1 MIKVLFVCVKNS
13 ARSQMAEA
21 FLNQLGQPDFIA
33 ESAGIEKG
41 TLNPIVVKA
50 MAEIGYDI
58 SNNSVDSVFDF
69 LKQGNQYSLV
79 VKVCDQVNGQ
89 RCPVFPNVLKTLEWN
104 VTDPATLLGSPDEII
119 EKTRQIRDEIKT
131 RVTNLIAE
139 YREYAQNRKD

>member
-21 FLNQLGQPDFIA
+21 FLNKLGQPDFIA

-41 TLNPIVVKA
+41 TLNPIVVKV

-89 RCPVFPNVLKTLEWN
+89 RCPIFPNVLKTLEWN
-104 VTDPATLLGSPDEII
+104 ITDPATLQGSPDEII

-131 RVTNLIAE
+131 RVTELIAE
-139 YREYAQNRKD
+139 YKEYAQNRKD

>member
-21 FLNQLGQPDFIA
+21 FLNKLGQPDFIA

-41 TLNPIVVKA
+41 TLNPIVVKV

-89 RCPVFPNVLKTLEWN
+89 RCPIFPNVLKTLEWN
-104 VTDPATLLGSPDEII
+104 ITDPATLQGSPDEII
-119 EKTRQIRDEIKT
+119 EKTCQIRDEIKT
-131 RVTNLIAE
+131 RVTELIAE
-139 YREYAQNRKD
+139 YKEYAQNRKD

>member
-33 ESAGIEKG
+33 ESAGIETG
-41 TLNPIVVKA
+41 TLNPIVVKV

-58 SNNSVDSVFDF
+58 SNNSVNSVFDF

-79 VKVCDQVNGQ
+79 VKVCDQVNFS
-89 RCPVFPNVLKTLEWN
+89 CIWN
-104 VTDPATLLGSPDEII
+104 
-119 EKTRQIRDEIKT
+119 
-131 RVTNLIAE
+131 
-139 YREYAQNRKD
+139 

>member
-41 TLNPIVVKA
+41 TLNPIVVKV

-104 VTDPATLLGSPDEII
+104 VTDPATLQGSPDEII

>member
-21 FLNQLGQPDFIA
+21 FLNKLGQPDFIA

-41 TLNPIVVKA
+41 TLNPIVVKV

-58 SNNSVDSVFDF
+58 SNNSVNSVFDF

-89 RCPVFPNVLKTLEWN
+89 RCPIFPDVLKTLEWN
-104 VTDPATLLGSPDEII
+104 ITDPATLQGSPDEII

-131 RVTNLIAE
+131 RVTELIAE
-139 YREYAQNRKD
+139 YKEYAQNRKD